1 MGAAAFC
8 FSCFPVFLFSC
19 FRAEPRG
26 LALLERFKLPSDL
39 KAGVILGRSGRAQRA
54 LWFSLFDLFS
64 LFSLLRLRKES
75 GKALGSQHEC
85 LAS

>member
-1 MGAAAFC
+1 MLRLF
-8 FSCFPVFLFSC
+8 VFLFSY

-26 LALLERFKLPSDL
+26 PALLERFKLPSDL

-54 LWFSLFDLFS
+54 LWFSLFG
-64 LFSLLRLRKES
+64 LFSLLRLRKGS

-85 LAS
+85 LAG